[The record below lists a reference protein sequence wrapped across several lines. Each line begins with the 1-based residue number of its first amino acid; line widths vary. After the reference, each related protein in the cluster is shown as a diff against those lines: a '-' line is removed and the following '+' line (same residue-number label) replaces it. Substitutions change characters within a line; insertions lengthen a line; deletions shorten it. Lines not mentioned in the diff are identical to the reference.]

1 MTGED
6 LGYRPSV
13 LEETKFDYSS
23 LGKVFN
29 KGLGDKDDQKEGLLK
44 RLKYIE
50 KKQNVNNN
58 DKNKITNDE
67 SEPSSTRSKS
77 SIYLTPPSSTRSKSS
92 KKTLISDDKLERSA
106 YFPDAANMKFINILE
121 PKNETETSYLE
132 DDLEVFFL
140 GYPDFFD
147 LDLEEFFKNGASEE
161 KERLITSYFQD
172 KF

>member
-13 LEETKFDYSS
+13 LEETKFDYSP

-67 SEPSSTRSKS
+67 SEPSSARSKS

-92 KKTLISDDKLERSA
+92 KKTLISDDNLERSA
-106 YFPDAANMKFINILE
+106 YFPDVE
-121 PKNETETSYLE
+121 Y
-132 DDLEVFFL
+132 EV
-140 GYPDFFD
+140 Y
-147 LDLEEFFKNGASEE
+147 
-161 KERLITSYFQD
+161 
-172 KF
+172 